1 MRSKTVLLLLCLA
14 GVLARGANAA
24 PIATIVEGESSFMR
38 DASRVALAEGVRL
51 ANDDLIDTTAQTKL
65 LRIEFDDGLMLLV
78 APESRLWIA
87 PKFSA
92 DKTAPRA
99 ARLYL
104 LHGTVKLTSKGDA
117 IAAAPIASPV
127 FDLKSAGRDTV
138 VSVVGGGGAVFAES
152 GDVQIVERTKAKNGA
167 TTAGPALTVKTG
179 EYYARP
185 AADKGKTAPRPDAE
199 FIKRLP
205 RAFLDSLTGD
215 FGPAVMS
222 RFPLGLGSDGIA
234 RSPFAGLANTLR
246 FPYDPRPSREYL
258 VRAYTWGSAYA
269 ELAETQ
275 KGSLAPGM
283 LADIAVLSQDIFTV
297 PVEVLARTE
306 SMLTLVGGRVA
317 WDAGVL
323 R

>member
-117 IAAAPIASPV
+117 TAAAPIASPV

-205 RAFLDSLTGD
+205 RAFLD
-215 FGPAVMS
+215 PVPS
-222 RFPLGLGSDGIA
+222 RAALFAAREVPGKPLGAIDYAGAQPWIDAEAALRPAFLA
-234 RSPFAGLANTLR
+234 RWRPLASQSEFRKGLIAGLRGHPEWDRTL
-246 FPYDPRPSREYL
+246 FPEKYL
-258 VRAYTWGSAYA
+258 PKPASGASGVAGTTGTPGS
-269 ELAETQ
+269 
-275 KGSLAPGM
+275 
-283 LADIAVLSQDIFTV
+283 
-297 PVEVLARTE
+297 
-306 SMLTLVGGRVA
+306 
-317 WDAGVL
+317 
-323 R
+323 

>member
-14 GVLARGANAA
+14 GVLARGAHAA

-117 IAAAPIASPV
+117 TAAAPIASPV

-138 VSVVGGGGAVFAES
+138 VSVIGGGGAVFAES

-167 TTAGPALTVKTG
+167 TTAGAALTVKTG

-205 RAFLDSLTGD
+205 RAFLD
-215 FGPAVMS
+215 PVPS
-222 RFPLGLGSDGIA
+222 RAALFAAREVPGKPLGAIDYAGAQPWIDAEAALRPAFLA
-234 RSPFAGLANTLR
+234 RWRPLASQSEFRKGLIAGLRGHPEWDRTL
-246 FPYDPRPSREYL
+246 FPEKYL
-258 VRAYTWGSAYA
+258 PKPASGASGVAGTTGTPGS
-269 ELAETQ
+269 
-275 KGSLAPGM
+275 
-283 LADIAVLSQDIFTV
+283 
-297 PVEVLARTE
+297 
-306 SMLTLVGGRVA
+306 
-317 WDAGVL
+317 
-323 R
+323 